1 MLGEKVTSRRIV
13 RGMADEEEG
22 NAAVE
27 MALLAA
33 LAAFFAF
40 TMRHVLATPLL
51 SGFTKAAQVLSQ
63 ALAG

>member
-40 TMRHVLATPLL
+40 TMKHVLATPLL
-51 SGFTKAAQVLSQ
+51 NGFTKAAQVLSQ